1 MTTVTFE
8 AASSMIAPSRRL
20 GSRRLYCS
28 TRSVAA
34 LAAAR
39 FTELHTPVLSQV
51 SDRYLQ
57 DTFYGGGRWPLLAD
71 FLRLAYPRLPASLT
85 RGGSRPLSI
94 DRSGNAHGP
103 TQPVWAGVAESA

>member
-51 SDRYLQ
+51 SDRNLQ
-57 DTFYGGGRWPLLAD
+57 DTFYGGIDAVAGCGHPA
-71 FLRLAYPRLPASLT
+71 ATPRFVDSWRFPHRFIERCGKRHEST
-85 RGGSRPLSI
+85 RS
-94 DRSGNAHGP
+94 
-103 TQPVWAGVAESA
+103 VVAGVSRS

>member
-1 MTTVTFE
+1 
-8 AASSMIAPSRRL
+8 MIAPSRRL

-39 FTELHTPVLSQV
+39 FTELHLPALSQV

-57 DTFYGGGRWPLLAD
+57 DTFYGGGRWPLLAA
-71 FLRLAYPRLPASLT
+71 FLGLAYLRLGRAASMPWPDADTQRQLPAPLT
-85 RGGSRPLSI
+85 RGVSRTV
-94 DRSGNAHGP
+94 R
-103 TQPVWAGVAESA
+103 